1 MCEQISPDVLAF
13 NRIALKAAAASALLS
28 LLSVCDGAAQAQ
40 KVAAAPATNKETFL
54 YSSIGVS
61 TFCTASAKGV
71 KWPNSLSIPVEVYA
85 GLLKNVH
92 DGKIADLKN
101 KKPLSDKELVM
112 GAEQQILLRAMAI
125 CPEFVPE
132 DVQKQVKSVFEKM
145 KKK

>member
-1 MCEQISPDVLAF
+1 MISSATDVLAL
-13 NRIALKAAAASALLS
+13 NRIALKAAAASALLYF
-28 LLSVCDGAAQAQ
+28 LSVCDGAAQAQ
-40 KVAAAPATNKETFL
+40 KVVAPATNKETFL

-85 GLLKNVH
+85 SLLKNVH

-112 GAEQQILLRAMAI
+112 GAEQQILLRAMAA

-132 DVQKQVKSVFEKM
+132 DVQKKIKSAFEKV
-145 KKK
+145 KKN

>member
-1 MCEQISPDVLAF
+1 MELRKLRKLLLLQQRIKKLFFIQVLVCP
-13 NRIALKAAAASALLS
+13 
-28 LLSVCDGAAQAQ
+28 LSVRPLQ
-40 KVAAAPATNKETFL
+40 
-54 YSSIGVS
+54 
-61 TFCTASAKGV
+61 KGV

-112 GAEQQILLRAMAI
+112 GAEQQILLRAMAT

-132 DVQKQVKSVFEKM
+132 DVQKQVKSAFEKM

>member
-1 MCEQISPDVLAF
+1 MNSSATDVLAL

-28 LLSVCDGAAQAQ
+28 FLSVCGGAAQAQ
-40 KVAAAPATNKETFL
+40 KVAAPATNKETFL

-71 KWPNSLSIPVEVYA
+71 KWPNSLSIPVQVYA

-101 KKPLSDKELVM
+101 KKSLSDKELIM
-112 GAEQQILLRAMAI
+112 GAEKQILLGAMAT

-132 DVQKQVKSVFEKM
+132 DVQKEVKSVFEKM